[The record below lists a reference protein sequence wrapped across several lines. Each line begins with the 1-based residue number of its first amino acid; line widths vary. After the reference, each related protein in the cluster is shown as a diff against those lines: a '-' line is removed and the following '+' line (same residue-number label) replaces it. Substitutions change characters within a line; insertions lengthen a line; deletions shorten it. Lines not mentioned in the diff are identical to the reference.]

1 MGTSEAVYTI
11 AFDEGLDISAY
22 LPAEETEA
30 VRRLVAQLRSATP
43 VAPGLVPAR
52 GRTKD
57 SKPKP
62 ALVTIAGVKVEK
74 LPGMSATTA
83 QEAKTMAEKVYPALY
98 VFENSAREVIAKILE
113 GQFGSQWW
121 EKSVPKKVREA
132 AQTRKD
138 GESAD
143 PWHGSRGASM
153 IDYTLL
159 SELPKIVAS
168 QTAWPHSSQSSDV
181 APGLRSW

>member
-43 VAPGLVPAR
+43 VAPGLAPAR

-113 GQFGSQWW
+113 G
-121 EKSVPKKVREA
+121 VRIAVVGEVGAEEGPRSRPDAEGWGERRPLAREPRRLNDRLHA
-132 AQTRKD
+132 ALRTAEDRRLAD
-138 GESAD
+138 GLA
-143 PWHGSRGASM
+143 
-153 IDYTLL
+153 TLR
-159 SELPKIVAS
+159 AN
-168 QTAWPHSSQSSDV
+168 
-181 APGLRSW
+181 LRTSLLV

>member
-1 MGTSEAVYTI
+1 M
-11 AFDEGLDISAY
+11 
-22 LPAEETEA
+22 
-30 VRRLVAQLRSATP
+30 
-43 VAPGLVPAR
+43 
-52 GRTKD
+52 
-57 SKPKP
+57 
-62 ALVTIAGVKVEK
+62 TIAGVKVEK

-83 QEAKTMAEKVYPALY
+83 KEAKTMAEKVYPTLY
-98 VFENSAREVIAKILE
+98 VFENSAREVIAKILGAE
-113 GQFGSQWW
+113 FGPQWW

-132 AQTRKD
+132 AQARKE

-168 QTAWPHSSQSSDV
+168 QRAWSHFEPIF
-181 APGLRSW
+181 GRRSWFEELVNDLNVSRRVAAHMNPVSADDVKNIEAAFRKWTNTLKAKKDLIP

>member
-43 VAPGLVPAR
+43 VAPGLAPAR

-62 ALVTIAGVKVEK
+62 ALISIAGVKVEK

-121 EKSVPKKVREA
+121 EKSVPK
-132 AQTRKD
+132 
-138 GESAD
+138 
-143 PWHGSRGASM
+143 
-153 IDYTLL
+153 
-159 SELPKIVAS
+159 
-168 QTAWPHSSQSSDV
+168 
-181 APGLRSW
+181 